1 MQRMGLL
8 KVCCLLST
16 LMATGLFGQ
25 IYKTQDAAIKETFA
39 DADTVIRQTL
49 FLDKDELKTLQKK
62 SKCKFNSQIISYY
75 VGKKEGQLLGY
86 AFFEDEVVRTKKAIT
101 MVVVTPEGE
110 IENVEVLAF
119 FEPEDYLPITKW
131 FGAFLKKKLTAAL
144 WPGREVHAITGATLS
159 VRAFTFS
166 TRRALVVYDYLR
178 ENNT

>member
-1 MQRMGLL
+1 MKRTNLL
-8 KVCCLLST
+8 KVFCLLSI
-16 LMATGLFGQ
+16 LMAPVLFGQ
-25 IYKTQDAAIKETFA
+25 IYKTQEKAIKETFA

-49 FLDKDELKTLQKK
+49 FLDKSELNRLQEK

-75 VGKKEGQLLGY
+75 VGKKDGQLLGY

-110 IENVEVLAF
+110 IEDVEVLAF

-131 FGAFLKKKLTAAL
+131 FGSFLKKKLTAAL

-178 ENNT
+178 KNST